1 MLAARPICRSE
12 PTHVSPSAILRIVIA
27 LGVIAMSTFLV
38 ATKEPRL
45 GLDLEGGTQIVLE
58 TQSTDRLEAT
68 PEATDRVIAVLRE
81 RVDALGVSEP
91 TLARS
96 GDRRIIVE
104 LPGVQDPREAAETI
118 GKTAQLSFHA
128 VKTVAGPQQE
138 PKGQELILPAEQ
150 GGERLVLAPSALTGE
165 GVSGADAVTDESA
178 QWRVDVDF
186 QGSGEQAWA
195 ELTGQAACNPP
206 GDPSRRVAIALDGRI
221 ISSPQVVPEIQCD
234 VGMLGGQTSIT
245 GDFSP
250 AEARELA
257 ILIEGGALPL
267 PVKTI
272 SQSTVGAT
280 LGDEAID
287 ASYQAGIIGIILTG
301 LFIIAV
307 YRLMGALATV
317 ALASY
322 ALISYGAL
330 LGLGATLTLPGLA
343 GFVLA
348 IGMAIDA
355 NVLVFERAREEY
367 VARRSSGLR
376 TALQIGFNK
385 AWSAIIDSNVTTLL
399 AAGLLFFLA
408 SGPVRGFGVTLSI
421 GVLASMISAL
431 IIARALTE
439 WASATKLVNRHPKA
453 TGIASIGAVRRWLEA
468 RNPNMLRKPA
478 MWLAISVV
486 AVVLAVGGMFL
497 RGVNLGVEFTGGRV
511 VEYSSTQPMNVE
523 EARQIVSD
531 TGYPRAVV
539 QRSEDDITVR
549 TEQISN
555 DEQFRIQEALGQL
568 DGEISKE
575 RDELV
580 GPSLGDE
587 LRRNA
592 IIALGVALLAQMI
605 YLAIRF
611 RWTFSVAAVLAMLHD
626 VLLVIGIFAW
636 LGKPIDGVFLAAALS
651 IIGLSVN
658 DSVVVFDRIRELWRN
673 PRGRPFGEL
682 ANLAC
687 LQTLPRTV
695 NTGLG
700 AMFILAALAILGGDS
715 LKDFAIALLLG
726 LLIGS
731 YSSIFTATPIAIVLQ
746 RYAKERAAGSAEDER
761 RRKKVDPYGGGAKD
775 DSGAVL

>member
-1 MLAARPICRSE
+1 
-12 PTHVSPSAILRIVIA
+12 VSPSAILRIVIA
-27 LGVIAMSTFLV
+27 VGVIALSTFFV
-38 ATKEPRL
+38 VTKEPNL

-68 PEATDRVIAVLRE
+68 PEATDRVIAVLRQ

-118 GKTAQLSFHA
+118 GQTAQLNFHA
-128 VKTVAGPQQE
+128 VKGIAGPNQKPQGNQE
-138 PKGQELILPAEQ
+138 ILPAEQ
-150 GGERLVLAPSALTGE
+150 GGERLILAPPALTGQ
-165 GVSGADAVTDESA
+165 GVSGADAVTDESG

-186 QGSGEQAWA
+186 QGQGTQAWA
-195 ELTGQAACNPP
+195 ELTGQAACFPP
-206 GDPSRRVAIALDGRI
+206 GDPRRRIAIVLDDEV
-221 ISSPQVVPEIQCD
+221 ISSPQVVDSQCN
-234 VGMLGGQTSIT
+234 VGQQQGSTSIT
-245 GDFSP
+245 GNFT
-250 AEARELA
+250 AEEAQELA

-267 PVKTI
+267 PVKVI

-280 LGDEAID
+280 LGDEAIE
-287 ASYQAGIIGIILTG
+287 ASFLAGAIGIVLTG
-301 LFIIAV
+301 LFIITV
-307 YRLMGALATV
+307 YWLMGALATL

-367 VARRSSGLR
+367 TARSARGLR
-376 TALQIGFNK
+376 TAMQIGFNK

-399 AAGLLFFLA
+399 AAALLFFLA

-439 WASATKLVNRHPKA
+439 WTSSTKVISNHPRV
-453 TGIASIGAVRRWLEA
+453 TGISNIGKVRQWLESA
-468 RNPNMLRKPA
+468 NPYLLRRPV
-478 MWLAISVV
+478 MWIAIAV
-486 AVVLAVGGMFL
+486 AAVGLAVAGMVG
-497 RGVNLGVEFTGGRV
+497 RGVDLGVEFTGGRV
-511 VEYSSTQPMNVE
+511 VQYSSTQPMDVQ
-523 EARQIVSD
+523 EARQVVSD

-539 QRSEDDITVR
+539 QRADDGEISVR

-555 DEQFRIQEALGQL
+555 DEQVRIEQALEDRL
-568 DGEISKE
+568 DGEITKE
-575 RDELV
+575 RDELI

-592 IIALGVALLAQMI
+592 MIALGVALLAQMA
-605 YLAIRF
+605 YLAVRF
-611 RWTFSVAAVLAMLHD
+611 RWTYSIGAVLAMLHD
-626 VLLVIGIFAW
+626 VVIVVGIFAW
-636 LGKPIDGVFLAAALS
+636 LGKPVDGVFLAAALS

-658 DSVVVFDRIRELWRN
+658 DSVVVFDRIRELWR
-673 PRGRPFGEL
+673 RPGERSFNEV

-715 LKDFAIALLLG
+715 LKDFAIALLIG
-726 LLIGS
+726 LVVGQ
-731 YSSIFTATPIAIVLQ
+731 YSSIFTATPIAILLQ
-746 RYAKERAAGSAEDER
+746 RFAKEPEPGSAEDEK
-761 RRKKVDPYGGGAKD
+761 RRKKVDPYGGSAKD
-775 DSGAVL
+775 DSGAVI